1 MIITRTPFRLS
12 FFGGGTDLK
21 TFYSKTDGEVLST
34 AINKYIYV
42 VVKKKLGIVEHKYRI
57 NWSTVEFTNDIN
69 KIKNPIARE
78 CLKYFRIDY
87 PIEIT
92 TFADVPANTG
102 LGSSSAFAVGLVNAL
117 FALKGKMVSK
127 YEIAS
132 TAAKIE
138 IELLG
143 RKIGKQ
149 DHFACCYGNLNNF
162 VFKSD
167 ESVVVNPIPASS
179 ETLKKLENN
188 MILFFTKQKRNSESV
203 LKNQYKIQKNQF
215 IKLKQMKDLVEV
227 SKNMVLKKNFSIK
240 EFGKLLDKNWQLKK
254 QSNKFVSNN
263 LIEKYYKTAINNG
276 AYGGKLL
283 GAGNGGFLLFIANKP
298 NQKKIFESLKSLEKM
313 YIRLDYSGTRITY
326 IDKIGEENVR

>member
-21 TFYSKTDGEVLST
+21 TFYSKTDGEVLSA
-34 AINKYIYV
+34 AIDKYLYV
-42 VVKKKLGIVEHKYRI
+42 VVKRKLGIVEHKYRI
-57 NWSTVEFTNDIN
+57 NWSTVEFTNNID

-78 CLKYFRIDY
+78 CLKYFKIDY

-117 FALKGKMVSK
+117 FVLEGKLASK

-132 TAAKIE
+132 IAAKIE
-138 IELLG
+138 IDLLG

-162 VFKSD
+162 IFKKD
-167 ESVVVNPIPASS
+167 ESVIINPIPASTY
-179 ETLKKLENN
+179 TLKKLENN
-188 MILFFTKQKRNSESV
+188 MILFFTNQKRNSESV
-203 LKNQYKIQKNQF
+203 LKNQHKIKKNQYVQ
-215 IKLKQMKDLVEV
+215 LKQMRDLVGV
-227 SKNMVLKKNFSIK
+227 SKDMVLNKSFNIS
-240 EFGKLLDKNWQLKK
+240 EFGKLLDKGWKIKK
-254 QSNKFVSNN
+254 QNNKSITNKF
-263 LIEKYYKTAINNG
+263 IEKYYNTAIRNG

-283 GAGNGGFLLFIANKP
+283 GAGNGGFLLFMANKFV
-298 NQKKIFESLKSLEKM
+298 QKKIIKSLKQLKKM
-313 YIRLDYSGTRITY
+313 YIRFDYSGTRITY
-326 IDKIGEENVR
+326 FDKSGGEN

>member
-21 TFYSKTDGEVLST
+21 TFYSKTDGEVLNA
-34 AINKYIYV
+34 AIDKYLYV
-42 VVKKKLGIVEHKYRI
+42 VVKRKLGIVEHKYRI
-57 NWSTVEFTNDIN
+57 NWSTVEFTNNID

-78 CLKYFRIDY
+78 CLKYFKIDY

-117 FALKGKMVSK
+117 FILEGKLASK

-132 TAAKIE
+132 IAAKIE
-138 IELLG
+138 IDLLG

-162 VFKSD
+162 IFKKD
-167 ESVVVNPIPASS
+167 ESVIINPIPASTY
-179 ETLKKLENN
+179 TLKKLENN
-188 MILFFTKQKRNSESV
+188 MILFFTNQKRNSESV
-203 LKNQYKIQKNQF
+203 LKNQHKIKKNQYVQ
-215 IKLKQMKDLVEV
+215 LKQMRDLVGV
-227 SKNMVLKKNFSIK
+227 SKDMVLNKSFNIS
-240 EFGKLLDKNWQLKK
+240 EFGKLLDKGWKIKK
-254 QSNKFVSNN
+254 QNNKSISNKF
-263 LIEKYYKTAINNG
+263 IEKYYNTAIKNG

-283 GAGNGGFLLFIANKP
+283 GAGNGGFLLFIANKFA
-298 NQKKIFESLKSLEKM
+298 QKKIIKSLKQLEKM
-313 YIRLDYSGTRITY
+313 YIRFDYSGTRITY
-326 IDKIGEENVR
+326 FDKSGEEN

>member
-21 TFYSKTDGEVLST
+21 TFYSKTDGEVLSA
-34 AINKYIYV
+34 AIDKYLYV
-42 VVKKKLGIVEHKYRI
+42 VVKRKLGIVEHKYRI
-57 NWSTVEFTNDIN
+57 NWSTVEFTNNID

-78 CLKYFRIDY
+78 CLKYFKIDY

-117 FALKGKMVSK
+117 FVLEGKLASK

-132 TAAKIE
+132 IAAKIE
-138 IELLG
+138 IDLLG

-162 VFKSD
+162 IFKKD
-167 ESVVVNPIPASS
+167 ESVIINPIPASTY
-179 ETLKKLENN
+179 TLKKLENN
-188 MILFFTKQKRNSESV
+188 MILFFTNQKRNSESV
-203 LKNQYKIQKNQF
+203 LKNQHKIKKNQYVQ
-215 IKLKQMKDLVEV
+215 LKQMRDLVGV
-227 SKNMVLKKNFSIK
+227 SKDMVLNKSFNIS
-240 EFGKLLDKNWQLKK
+240 EFGKLLDKGWKIKK
-254 QSNKFVSNN
+254 QNNKKITNKF
-263 LIEKYYKTAINNG
+263 IEKYYNTAIKNG

-283 GAGNGGFLLFIANKP
+283 GAGNGGFLLFMANKFV
-298 NQKKIFESLKSLEKM
+298 QKKIIKSLKQLKKM
-313 YIRLDYSGTRITY
+313 YIRFDYSGTRITY
-326 IDKIGEENVR
+326 FDKSGGEN